1 MGTKWNLVFCL
12 LVFGSK
18 LLMGQTEFIVIE
30 LKDLEKPCQKEN
42 RIYTE
47 AKIKADFIEVRICNV
62 LKDTLYLFDSY
73 LNKEFALSKYL
84 HRIDKKNEQLKIS
97 FLPIVPFLGVR
108 RPDVII
114 LGENRLIK
122 KSQILYHFITIP
134 PNQTL
139 HLKIDAS
146 ILKVNDFVKDID
158 LQKINRYE
166 SIKFKNIKNNP
177 GNLTTTFEFA
187 LYEKVNLLINDE
199 SFYLDEFNFSQ
210 QSTKY
215 IKLEIPLEK

>member
-1 MGTKWNLVFCL
+1 MGTKWNLTFCF

-18 LLMGQTEFIVIE
+18 LLLGQTEFIEIGI
-30 LKDLEKPCQKEN
+30 KDLEEPCKKED

-47 AKIKADFIEVRICNV
+47 AKFKSDFIEVRICNV

-84 HRIDKKNEQLKIS
+84 HRVDKKNEQLKIS
-97 FLPIVPFLGVR
+97 FLPILPFLGVK

-122 KSQILYHFITIP
+122 QSQILYHFTMIL

-139 HLKIDAS
+139 QLKIDAS
-146 ILKVNDFVKDID
+146 ILEVNDFVKDIN
-158 LQKINRYE
+158 LQEVNRYE
-166 SIKFKNIKNNP
+166 RIKFKNIKNDP

-187 LYEKVNLLINDE
+187 LYEKVNLLIDDE
-199 SFYLDEFNFSQ
+199 SFYLDEFNFTK

>member
-1 MGTKWNLVFCL
+1 MGTKLNLAFCIL
-12 LVFGSK
+12 LFSSK
-18 LLMGQTEFIVIE
+18 LLFGQTGFIVIE
-30 LKDLEKPCQKEN
+30 LKDIEKPCQQEN

-47 AKIKADFIEVRICNV
+47 AKFKTDFIEVRICNV

-84 HRIDKKNEQLKIS
+84 HRVDKKNEQLKIS
-97 FLPIVPFLGVR
+97 FLPIINFLGVR

-122 KSQILYHFITIP
+122 QSQILYHFTMIP

-139 HLKIDAS
+139 YLKIDAS
-146 ILKVNDFVKDID
+146 ILEVNDFVKDMD
-158 LQKINRYE
+158 LQETNRYE
-166 SIKFKNIKNNP
+166 SIKFRNIKNKP
-177 GNLTTTFEFA
+177 ENLTTIFEFA

-199 SFYLDEFNFSQ
+199 FFYLDEFSFNQ
-210 QSTKY
+210 QSIKY